1 MLCRIGQVSAALESL
16 SQIILR
22 EKERHMKLYTL
33 KNNLITA
40 SPINTS
46 YLKKTLL
53 TITALPFLA
62 TMSTSQVMAEVID
75 VKVTNL
81 TQGMYFTP
89 LLVTAHPDTA
99 DLFSVGDSASSALQS
114 MAEGGDISGLLTIAD
129 GVGAVSVE
137 NPAAGLLAPGT
148 STMISDMATGAND
161 RLSIVSM
168 LLPTNDG
175 FMGLDS
181 WKIPETA
188 GTYTLYVNAYD
199 AGTEA
204 NDEIVNGGG
213 AAGVAGIPANPG
225 ANGGENATGVTST
238 EANQMIHIHRG
249 NIGDTDA
256 TGGISDVDSRI
267 HRWLNPVAKVTITV
281 K

>member
-1 MLCRIGQVSAALESL
+1 M
-16 SQIILR
+16 
-22 EKERHMKLYTL
+22 
-33 KNNLITA
+33 NL
-40 SPINTS
+40 PINFISTALLNNS
-46 YLKKTLL
+46 LLKKSAL
-53 TITALPFLA
+53 TMTALPLFAALSVTQA
-62 TMSTSQVMAEVID
+62 MAEVID
-75 VKVTNL
+75 IKVTNL

-89 LLVTAHPDTA
+89 LLVTAHADTA
-99 DLFSVGDSASSALQS
+99 DLFSVGDSASSAIQG
-114 MAEGGDISGLLTIAD
+114 MAEGGDISELVAIAD
-129 GVGAVSVE
+129 GVGAVSTE
-137 NPAAGLLAPGT
+137 NPAAGVLAPGA
-148 STMISDMATGAND
+148 STMITDMATGAND
-161 RLSIVSM
+161 RLSIVAM

-181 WKIPETA
+181 WKIPEA
-188 GTYTLYVNAYD
+188 SGTYTLYVNAYD

-213 AAGVAGIPANPG
+213 ASGVSGIPANPG
-225 ANGGENATGVTST
+225 MNGGTNASGVTST

-267 HRWLNPVAKVTITV
+267 HRWLNPVAKVTVTV

>member
-1 MLCRIGQVSAALESL
+1 
-16 SQIILR
+16 
-22 EKERHMKLYTL
+22 MKLRTRPIYSR
-33 KNNLITA
+33 TA
-40 SPINTS
+40 SNIKTS
-46 YLKKTLL
+46 FLKKSVL
-53 TITALPFLA
+53 TITALPLLA
-62 TMSTSQVMAEVID
+62 AMSATQVMAEIID

-81 TQGMYFTP
+81 TQGMYYTP
-89 LLVTAHPDTA
+89 LLVTAHQDTT
-99 DLFSVGDSASSALQS
+99 DFFSVGDSASSAIQA
-114 MAEGGDISGLLTIAD
+114 MAEGGDISGLVTIAD
-129 GVGAVSVE
+129 GVGAVSSA
-137 NPAAGLLAPGT
+137 NPAAGVLAPGT

-161 RLSIVSM
+161 RLTIVAM
-168 LLPTNDG
+168 LLPTNDA

-188 GTYTLYVNAYD
+188 GTYTLYLNAYD

-213 AAGVAGIPANPG
+213 APGVAGIPANPG
-225 ANGGENATGVTST
+225 MNGGTNAAGVTST

-267 HRWLNPVAKVTITV
+267 HRWLNPVAKVTVTV

>member
-1 MLCRIGQVSAALESL
+1 MKFQTKFNSKRLLLSLPLLTVFSIGNVSA
-16 SQIILR
+16 
-22 EKERHMKLYTL
+22 
-33 KNNLITA
+33 
-40 SPINTS
+40 
-46 YLKKTLL
+46 
-53 TITALPFLA
+53 
-62 TMSTSQVMAEVID
+62 EVLDI
-75 VKVTNL
+75 KVTNL

-89 LLVTAHPDTA
+89 LLVTAHPDTT
-99 DLFSVGDSASSALQS
+99 DLFSVGDSASSAIQA
-114 MAEGGDISGLLTIAD
+114 MAEGGDISGLVTIVENA
-129 GVGAVSVE
+129 GAVSIE

-148 STMISDMATGAND
+148 STMISDMTTGAND

-188 GTYTLYVNAYD
+188 GTYTIYLNAYD

-213 AAGVAGIPANPG
+213 ASGVAGIPANPG
-225 ANGGENATGVTST
+225 ANGGENATGVTNMES
-238 EANQMIHIHRG
+238 NQMIHIHRG

-267 HRWLNPVAKVTITV
+267 HRWLNPVAKVTVTV

>member
-1 MLCRIGQVSAALESL
+1 
-16 SQIILR
+16 
-22 EKERHMKLYTL
+22 MKLRTRPIYSR
-33 KNNLITA
+33 IA
-40 SPINTS
+40 STIKIS
-46 YLKKTLL
+46 YLKKSVL
-53 TITALPFLA
+53 TITALPLLA
-62 TMSTSQVMAEVID
+62 AISATQVMAEVID

-81 TQGMYFTP
+81 TQGMYYTP
-89 LLVTAHPDTA
+89 LLVTAHQDTT
-99 DLFSVGDSASSALQS
+99 DFFSVGDSASSAIQA
-114 MAEGGDISGLLTIAD
+114 MAEGGDISGLVTIAD
-129 GVGAVSVE
+129 GVGAVSSE
-137 NPAAGLLAPGT
+137 NPAAGVLAPGT

-161 RLSIVSM
+161 RLSIVAM
-168 LLPTNDG
+168 LLPTNDA

-188 GTYTLYVNAYD
+188 GTYTLYLNAYD

-204 NDEIVNGGG
+204 NDEIINGGG
-213 AAGVAGIPANPG
+213 APGVAGIPANPG
-225 ANGGENATGVTST
+225 MNGGTNATGVTST

-267 HRWLNPVAKVTITV
+267 HRWLNPVAKVTVTV

>member
-1 MLCRIGQVSAALESL
+1 MKLLSKFSNKNSHNHVLKLSALPIIAAL
-16 SQIILR
+16 
-22 EKERHMKLYTL
+22 
-33 KNNLITA
+33 
-40 SPINTS
+40 TS
-46 YLKKTLL
+46 T
-53 TITALPFLA
+53 
-62 TMSTSQVMAEVID
+62 QVFAEVID

-99 DLFSVGDSASSALQS
+99 DLFSVGDSASAEIQA
-114 MAEGGDISGLLTIAD
+114 MAEGGDVSGLVTIAD
-129 GVGAVSVE
+129 SVGAVSSE
-137 NPAAGLLAPGT
+137 NPAEGLLAPGT
-148 STMISDMATGAND
+148 STMISDMATGVND
-161 RLSIVSM
+161 RLSIVAM

-175 FMGLDS
+175 FLGLDS

-188 GTYTLYVNAYD
+188 GTYTLYLNAYD

-204 NDEIVNGGG
+204 NDELVNGGG
-213 AAGVAGIPANPG
+213 APGVAGIPANPG
-225 ANGGENATGVTST
+225 ANGGADGTGVTSS
-238 EANQMIHIHRG
+238 EDNQMIHVHRG

-267 HRWLNPVAKVTITV
+267 HRWLNPVAKVVVTV

>member
-1 MLCRIGQVSAALESL
+1 
-16 SQIILR
+16 
-22 EKERHMKLYTL
+22 MKLHSML
-33 KNNLITA
+33 
-40 SPINTS
+40 TS
-46 YLKKTLL
+46 QLDTSSFKTKFLKKAAF
-53 TITALPFLA
+53 TISALPLLA
-62 TMSTSQVMAEVID
+62 SMSVSQVMAEVID

-81 TQGMYFTP
+81 TYGMYFTP

-99 DLFSVGDSASSALQS
+99 DLFSVGDSASSEIQA
-114 MAEGGDISGLLTIAD
+114 MAEGGDISGLVTIAD
-129 GVGAVSVE
+129 SVGAVSSE
-137 NPAAGLLAPGT
+137 NPAAGLLAPG
-148 STMISDMATGAND
+148 SSIMITDMTTGAND
-161 RLSIVSM
+161 RLSILAMM
-168 LLPTNDG
+168 LPSNDG

-181 WKIPETA
+181 WKIPDTA

-213 AAGVAGIPANPG
+213 APGVAGIPADPG
-225 ANGGENATGVTST
+225 ANNGENATGVTST
-238 EANQMIHIHRG
+238 ESNQMVHIHRG

-267 HRWLNPVAKVTITV
+267 HRWLNPVAKVTVTV